1 MKNMK
6 KKKKNQSR
14 AFGLVALGVF
24 VMATMLMIIGFS
36 VTLSDI
42 DEVAISR
49 TPEAILANA
58 GVSEEKDILLPVAYF
73 DQKSDQCVDIY
84 DASASSKL
92 YKRQFEWSG
101 CGYHSKGIETGLVE
115 FELSDDYLP
124 VAVGGKLTPNR
135 GLTNL
140 DRWFEA
146 VDGKSASYTGNL
158 KLDYTT
164 EGAEFSFYK
173 ARFYPLDEVDFSK
186 DDFVNNDG
194 HNHLFTMSFAVP
206 FTALFSGNEEFEIV
220 ADDDTFVYV
229 GNKLVIDMGGIHDA
243 TSGRFVIHKNGEIYT
258 AIKGKDLAYSGVTIA
273 DEEGSIVRIY
283 HADRDADDST
293 FGVVFRGMNLGVT
306 NAQLADSD
314 AEAVQIAYDPTD
326 PTYVAPLGE
335 SSVVEPNNTRGFIVL
350 ATIEGLMVIVFS
362 VLMAASIRSVVR
374 RRLQK

>member
-146 VDGKSASYTGNL
+146 IDGKSASYTGNL

-306 NAQLADSD
+306 THSW
-314 AEAVQIAYDPTD
+314 QI
-326 PTYVAPLGE
+326 
-335 SSVVEPNNTRGFIVL
+335 
-350 ATIEGLMVIVFS
+350 LM
-362 VLMAASIRSVVR
+362 
-374 RRLQK
+374 RRLCKLLMIRRIRLM

>member
-1 MKNMK
+1 MK
-6 KKKKNQSR
+6 KKKQNQSKT
-14 AFGLVALGVF
+14 FGLAALGIF
-24 VMATMLMIIGFS
+24 VAATMLMIVGFS

-42 DEVAISR
+42 DEVAISH
-49 TPEAILANA
+49 TPEAILASA
-58 GVSEEKDILLPVAYF
+58 GVLEDKDVLLPVAYF
-73 DQKSDQCVDIY
+73 DQKSDGCVDLY
-84 DASASSKL
+84 DASASAQL

-101 CGYHSKGIETGLVE
+101 CGYHNKDIETGLVE

-124 VAVGGKLTPNR
+124 VAVGGELTPNR
-135 GLTNL
+135 GLTNM
-140 DRWFEA
+140 DRWFDA
-146 VDGKSASYTGNL
+146 VEGKSASYTGNL
-158 KLDYTT
+158 KLDYVAD
-164 EGAEFSFYK
+164 GAEFSFHK

-186 DDFVNNDG
+186 GDFVNKDG

-220 ADDDTFVYV
+220 ADDDTFVFV

-243 TSGRFVIHKNGEIYT
+243 TFGKFVIHKNGEIYT
-258 AIKGKDLAYSGVTIA
+258 ALKGKDLAYSGVTIA
-273 DEEGSIVRIY
+273 DEKGSIVRIY

-306 NAQLADSD
+306 NAQLAESD
-314 AEAVQIAYDPTD
+314 TEAVQIAYDPTD

-362 VLMAASIRSVVR
+362 VLMAASIRSVVKR
-374 RRLQK
+374 KLQK